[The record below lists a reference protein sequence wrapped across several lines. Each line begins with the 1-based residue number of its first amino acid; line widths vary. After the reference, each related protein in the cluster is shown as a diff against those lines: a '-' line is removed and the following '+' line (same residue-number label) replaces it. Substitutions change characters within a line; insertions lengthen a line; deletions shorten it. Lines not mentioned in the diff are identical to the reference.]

1 MIRIN
6 LLPVAETARVAG
18 RRQDIALGALAIGG
32 LVLAL
37 VGAHGWQKA
46 RMFAADRSLRQV
58 TQELQAIQGPYA
70 DVQKLEAQKSEL
82 REKLHVIGQLEAKK
96 VGPVRILAGLSDST
110 PDKLWLTEY
119 ADMGGTLKLTG
130 LGVDEQTVADFMRR
144 LGALKFFRT
153 VDLEGE
159 EVRDPRPDG
168 LRRHAAPAA
177 ARPDV
182 AEGSPEEGRSQGGRL
197 MFLSVLDDILERPT
211 GQKVGALVGLVLAV
225 AVLDWQY
232 WYGPNQRDLADV
244 SAQVAQKRADLDVRR
259 SKTNARGEF
268 ERELRDLN
276 AELKRAQARLPDQRE
291 IADLLSSVAA
301 SGRASGLE
309 IVLFRQ
315 KPEVYHDFYAD
326 VPVEMQMRGTYHDV
340 ALFLD
345 RVKRLDRIV
354 NVSDINMKKPRIE
367 GDRMMLD
374 AACTATT
381 FRFLDETERA
391 RILEEKKRNEGNG
404 GPANKK
410 AKKA

>member
-1 MIRIN
+1 
-6 LLPVAETARVAG
+6 
-18 RRQDIALGALAIGG
+18 
-32 LVLAL
+32 
-37 VGAHGWQKA
+37 
-46 RMFAADRSLRQV
+46 
-58 TQELQAIQGPYA
+58 
-70 DVQKLEAQKSEL
+70 
-82 REKLHVIGQLEAKK
+82 
-96 VGPVRILAGLSDST
+96 
-110 PDKLWLTEY
+110 
-119 ADMGGTLKLTG
+119 
-130 LGVDEQTVADFMRR
+130 
-144 LGALKFFRT
+144 
-153 VDLEGE
+153 
-159 EVRDPRPDG
+159 
-168 LRRHAAPAA
+168 
-177 ARPDV
+177 
-182 AEGSPEEGRSQGGRL
+182 